1 MSGLAI
7 AFWVLAV
14 VAVVTSLL
22 VITSRNPVA
31 SVLYLVIT
39 FFCLAGLFVTLHSH
53 FLAAIQVLVYAG
65 AIMVLFLF
73 VVMLLN
79 LGTPQWFDVAGT
91 PVKLAALVLGVGFV
105 GALVAAGVSGFEPVA
120 NGPAAGVDPDL
131 LGSTEAIA
139 SALYTAYYLPFLVT
153 ALLLLVAMVGA
164 VVLARRE
171 R

>member
-1 MSGLAI
+1 MSGVTV
-7 AFWVLAV
+7 AFWILAAI
-14 VAVVTSLL
+14 AVVTSLL

-31 SVLYLVIT
+31 SVLYLVVT

-53 FLAAIQVLVYAG
+53 FLAAIQVIVYAG

-79 LGTPQWFDVAGT
+79 LGTPQWFDIAAT
-91 PVKLAALVLGVGFV
+91 PFKLVALVLGLGFV
-105 GALVAAGVSGFEPVA
+105 VALVAAGLGGYEPTVR
-120 NGPAAGVDPDL
+120 GPAAGVDPDL

-139 SALYTAYYLPFLVT
+139 SALYSAYYLPFLVT